1 MPLKFKGLTDRQHA
15 IVETMRMRMPEKQAL
30 AYLHSE
36 PIGFP
41 ISVATFCREKRKI
54 KKLTFQR
61 LSLRAQQGFQDQ
73 HIERIDNLELIH
85 KLMWKEYHLC
95 TSAYQRAQILKD
107 IRDMQPYLSAYYDAT
122 RDVMEKSAQPSNT
135 DNISISS
142 TDSAS
147 NEPIPQ

>member
-1 MPLKFKGLTDRQHA
+1 MHVKFKGLSGRQQA
-15 IVETMRMRMPEKQAL
+15 IVETMRMRLTETKAL
-30 AYLHSE
+30 EYLAN
-36 PIGFP
+36 PDIGF
-41 ISVATFCREKRKI
+41 SMSKRTFYREKNKI

-61 LSLRAQQGFQDQ
+61 LSLIAQQGFQDQ

-122 RDVMEKSAQPSNT
+122 RDVMEKS
-135 DNISISS
+135 SS
-142 TDSAS
+142 T
-147 NEPIPQ
+147 EPPKQPEKIIEKEN